1 MPQEHERH
9 NWISEVTIYYYE
21 KKDAVKS
28 QVSSG
33 TLHSVTGGI
42 RKLMILSALLLQ
54 RSGALCCSALWI
66 ASGKSRIFFSVLP
79 HREVRAQQRE
89 LMYCF
94 RESLRTDTRR
104 SGVKSVTCRPRNRKQ
119 LQKICIH
126 LCILWKI
133 ESRSTIVI
141 L

>member
-1 MPQEHERH
+1 M
-9 NWISEVTIYYYE
+9 

-54 RSGALCCSALWI
+54 RSGALCCSTLWI
-66 ASGKSRIFFSVLP
+66 ASGKSLIFFSVLP

-104 SGVKSVTCRPRNRKQ
+104 SGVKSVQATEP
-119 LQKICIH
+119 
-126 LCILWKI
+126 
-133 ESRSTIVI
+133 
-141 L
+141 